1 MLHHL
6 SDVENQLD
14 LVRVLI
20 ELFEEIDIN
29 DDQFLEWEEFSN
41 YIIELGILNHS
52 KQDAN
57 KKYLLEEL
65 YDDVKH
71 ENDIE

>member
-1 MLHHL
+1 
-6 SDVENQLD
+6 
-14 LVRVLI
+14 
-20 ELFEEIDIN
+20 LFEEIDIN
-29 DDQFLEWEEFSN
+29 DDKYLEWEEFSN
-41 YIIELGILNHS
+41 YIIELGILNQG
-52 KQDAN
+52 KQDVN